1 MLGCPCYSKGAFARS
16 LVRSNGVWD
25 REESP
30 DRSPEQLATIAVQ
43 AVHYQGIGREGIEK
57 IPCSVLRAGLLL
69 PWCVAVLTGS
79 VAGMSRTIDSQD
91 RAARSI
97 VIAGSQWVA
106 RSIGGLH
113 GTDVCQHVNRQQWGI
128 GRGINRQ
135 IKIGRDRE
143 GSGDRSQDQ
152 HGVRVSSWPVQVVP
166 IPGGVDQG
174 STDRG

>member
-1 MLGCPCYSKGAFARS
+1 MLLKRRVCKITRTIKRGMGSRGVARSIARAISHNRCPGCPLPR
-16 LVRSNGVWD
+16 D
-25 REESP
+25 RERG
-30 DRSPEQLATIAVQ
+30 DR
-43 AVHYQGIGREGIEK
+43 K
-57 IPCSVLRAGLLL
+57 IPCSALRAGLLL